1 MIFPDNPARQE
12 RWMLHKQYEEPY
24 QNAHRLRLIRN
35 PGRTIIIVDREWPEY
50 LLGEPDVVIPIRS
63 TKTKIGKAVE
73 RALEYISEHLEL
85 SKEDC
90 ATIGVGSQK
99 DESKIK
105 VESDGRYSDELILF
119 SDANWWTAL
128 SQAILERNPDI
139 EVTSLRSKHGKPC
152 KVLHIQ
158 RM

>member
-1 MIFPDNPARQE
+1 LQLF
-12 RWMLHKQYEEPY
+12 WF
-24 QNAHRLRLIRN
+24 
-35 PGRTIIIVDREWPEY
+35 
-50 LLGEPDVVIPIRS
+50 IPIRS

-73 RALEYISEHLEL
+73 RALKFISEHLEL

-90 ATIGVGSQK
+90 ATIGVGSQE
-99 DESKIK
+99 DEIKIK
-105 VESDGRYSDELILF
+105 TEYDGDELILF
-119 SDANWWTAL
+119 SDANWWTTL
-128 SQAILERNPDI
+128 SHAILERNPDI

>member
-1 MIFPDNPARQE
+1 M
-12 RWMLHKQYEEPY
+12 
-24 QNAHRLRLIRN
+24 
-35 PGRTIIIVDREWPEY
+35 VDREWPEY
-50 LLGEPDVVIPIRS
+50 LLGKPDVVIPIRS

-73 RALEYISEHLEL
+73 RALKYISEHLEL

-90 ATIGVGSQK
+90 STIGVGSK
-99 DESKIK
+99 LHETKIRR
-105 VESDGRYSDELILF
+105 EYDSDELILF
-119 SDANWWTAL
+119 SDANWWTTL
-128 SQAILERNPDI
+128 SHGILERNPDI